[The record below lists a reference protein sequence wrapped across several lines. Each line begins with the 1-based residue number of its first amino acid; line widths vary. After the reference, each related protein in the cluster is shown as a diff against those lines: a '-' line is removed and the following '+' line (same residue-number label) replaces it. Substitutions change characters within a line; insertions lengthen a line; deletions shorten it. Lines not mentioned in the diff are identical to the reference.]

1 MEIINDDLFAKKMPA
16 EVRGTFKSEP
26 YYIF

>member
-16 EVRGTFKSEP
+16 EVRGTLKSEP
-26 YYIF
+26 CYIL